1 MPDHNVILG
10 STYFAF
16 HMLKQKYIPLR
27 FFAIWLNGT
36 FTLYYVRLVLVY
48 IWETGISRDFFYSI
62 PYVCILSITKY
73 FFFFCKVPLDA
84 KKYYYFS
91 YRSVPIQNFNF
102 AILLW
107 FLLKDKELSTEKTD
121 CFLILNRI
129 HTYIH
134 NWPFSQNY
142 WPSFSHHLCC
152 VC

>member
-73 FFFFCKVPLDA
+73 FFFFLQSTTRCQKVLLFQLSFSTNSKFQFCNTAVVPFKGQRAVNGENRL
-84 KKYYYFS
+84 FS
-91 YRSVPIQNFNF
+91 YLES
-102 AILLW
+102 
-107 FLLKDKELSTEKTD
+107 
-121 CFLILNRI
+121 

-134 NWPFSQNY
+134 T
-142 WPSFSHHLCC
+142 
-152 VC
+152 